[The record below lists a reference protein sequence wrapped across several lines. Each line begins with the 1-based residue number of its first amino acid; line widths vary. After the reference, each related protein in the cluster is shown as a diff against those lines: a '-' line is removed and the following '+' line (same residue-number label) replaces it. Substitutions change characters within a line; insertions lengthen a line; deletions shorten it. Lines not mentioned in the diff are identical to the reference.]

1 METVEFTVGPLPPG
15 AGPFLTDQLAALL
28 ADHPSAVVVR
38 CEVSAVE
45 RPTPADLDHL
55 ARLRLTARQAG
66 RELVL
71 AGVPPRLRLLLELTG
86 LAEVFGCSGIG
97 AGQPH
102 REPP

>member
-15 AGPFLTDQLAALL
+15 AGPFLTGRLAALL

-55 ARLRLTARQAG
+55 ARLRLTARRAG

-86 LAEVFGCSGIG
+86 LAQVFGCSGVG